1 MRHFLWVLIIC
12 LITLGCKLERKRNK
26 KGVFF
31 GGQVVQPTSD
41 YLTLYQGNNT
51 IDTLYLDVN
60 QRFEKQFDS
69 LMPDLYKLE
78 HVPEFQNVLFEKGDS
93 LWVRFNATTMKESLV
108 YSGTGAAKNNFLMGL
123 TLDQERENRF
133 LSNKYSLSSQDFNE
147 LIDSLLIEKKTRWM
161 KMDSLSTLSPVA
173 QKITQAAYIYSY
185 ATIRERYAL
194 FRGTTWSKE
203 ERNIFFDF
211 RKYLNLGDTDL
222 AFFDPY
228 INYLLNYVNN
238 EALESGQN
246 YIQQKPSTTYS
257 INKLKVVDE
266 DIKGS
271 LLRNNLARAIAFEEI
286 LRFENHEAHDLFLQF
301 YATVNSSPS
310 YFSEVISFHNDITR
324 MKKGEKIASIQLQ
337 TTEGDNIS
345 SDALWDDRPTVIYFW
360 SQNKMGHYKNTI
372 KKLESLQVKFSNYRF
387 VGICLQP
394 FNEVVDQVQQM
405 MQVVSEDQFALLDY
419 ERASQV
425 WMLTLLNK
433 AIILEPKGILKEPFG
448 NFLDPEFETL
458 LERN

>member
-1 MRHFLWVLIIC
+1 
-12 LITLGCKLERKRNK
+12 
-26 KGVFF
+26 
-31 GGQVVQPTSD
+31 
-41 YLTLYQGNNT
+41 
-51 IDTLYLDVN
+51 
-60 QRFEKQFDS
+60 
-69 LMPDLYKLE
+69 
-78 HVPEFQNVLFEKGDS
+78 
-93 LWVRFNATTMKESLV
+93 
-108 YSGTGAAKNNFLMGL
+108 
-123 TLDQERENRF
+123 
-133 LSNKYSLSSQDFNE
+133 
-147 LIDSLLIEKKTRWM
+147 
-161 KMDSLSTLSPVA
+161 MDSLSILSPVA

-194 FRGTTWSKE
+194 FRGTMWSKE

-228 INYLLNYVNN
+228 INYLLNYLNN
-238 EALESGQN
+238 EALNSGQN
-246 YIQQKPSTTYS
+246 YIQQKPLTTYS
-257 INKLKVVDE
+257 INKLKVLNKN
-266 DIKGS
+266 IKGN

-337 TTEGDNIS
+337 TVEGDNIS
-345 SDALWDDRPTVIYFW
+345 SDALWDVRPTVIYFW

-433 AIILEPKGILKEPFG
+433 AIVLEPKGVLKEPFG

-458 LERN
+458 LEGN

>member
-1 MRHFLWVLIIC
+1 M
-12 LITLGCKLERKRNK
+12 
-26 KGVFF
+26 
-31 GGQVVQPTSD
+31 
-41 YLTLYQGNNT
+41 
-51 IDTLYLDVN
+51 
-60 QRFEKQFDS
+60 
-69 LMPDLYKLE
+69 
-78 HVPEFQNVLFEKGDS
+78 
-93 LWVRFNATTMKESLV
+93 
-108 YSGTGAAKNNFLMGL
+108 
-123 TLDQERENRF
+123 
-133 LSNKYSLSSQDFNE
+133 
-147 LIDSLLIEKKTRWM
+147 
-161 KMDSLSTLSPVA
+161 
-173 QKITQAAYIYSY
+173 
-185 ATIRERYAL
+185 
-194 FRGTTWSKE
+194 WSKE

-228 INYLLNYVNN
+228 INYLLNYLNN
-238 EALESGQN
+238 EALNSGQN
-246 YIQQKPSTTYS
+246 YIQQKPLTTYS
-257 INKLKVVDE
+257 INKLKVLNKN
-266 DIKGS
+266 IKGN

-337 TTEGDNIS
+337 TVEGDNIS
-345 SDALWDDRPTVIYFW
+345 SDALWDVRPTVIYFW

-394 FNEVVDQVQQM
+394 FNEVVDKVQQM

-433 AIILEPKGILKEPFG
+433 AIVLEPKGILKEPFG
-448 NFLDPEFETL
+448 NFLDPKFETL
-458 LERN
+458 LEEN